1 MKRNFFLLAVVIL
14 TALAANAELSQSIV
28 ATLTHGATV
37 TTYTGGNALNE
48 ALTAAVDGDA
58 IVLSPG
64 TFNAANITKA
74 ITLRGAGAAAIS
86 LPEMTIEAIGS
97 TYITGQ
103 MDINIESTGGS
114 LNIEGCQFNGTVYFK
129 KAPITNVFKCRFAN
143 ISSLSNAVSAINFTH
158 CSLTF
163 ANQTNDLNKNLSMLN
178 SYAEIYYNNPY
189 TKATNCVFYTTN
201 RNCWSS
207 FSSEAADGLLRNC
220 ILYTKYTSSSYSI
233 ASLAANC
240 VAYNCV
246 AVSPQPS
253 MLNSFFNNSPNGT
266 NKTAN
271 VSDVLSTT
279 TWPYTLT
286 ETAATTYL
294 GNDGTQ
300 VGIHGGILPFDPI
313 PDNLLVTSCNIAS
326 KTTADGKLSVEIKVS
341 TAK

>member
-1 MKRNFFLLAVVIL
+1 MKKNFLILAVAIL

-37 TTYTGGNALNE
+37 TTYTGGNALKE
-48 ALTAAVDGDA
+48 AHTAAVDGDA

-64 TFNAANITKA
+64 TFNAVNITKA

-86 LPEMTIEAIGS
+86 LPEMTIEPIGS
-97 TYITGQ
+97 TYITGS
-103 MDINIESTGGS
+103 MDIIIASTNGS
-114 LNIEGCQFNGTVYFK
+114 LNIEGCQFEGNVNFK
-129 KAPITNVFKCRFAN
+129 KAPVTNVFKCRFASISN
-143 ISSLSNAVSAINFTH
+143 ILSQVAEINFTH
-158 CSLTF
+158 CSLVF
-163 ANQTNDLNKNLSMLN
+163 SSQTSDLCQKLNMLN
-178 SYAEIYYNNPY
+178 CYARYTYFNPY
-189 TKATNCVFYTTN
+189 TKATNCVLESSN
-201 RNCWSS
+201 SSAWSY
-207 FSSEAADGLLRNC
+207 FSDLQADGLLRNC
-220 ILYTKYTSSSYSI
+220 IIYYTSSYTVHSHT
-233 ASLAANC
+233 ANM

-246 AVSPQPS
+246 AIGTTTNRVSNFFT
-253 MLNSFFNNSPNGT
+253 NSSNGT
-266 NKTAN
+266 NKIA
-271 VSDVLSTT
+271 VISDVLSTT
-279 TWPYTLT
+279 SWPYTLT

>member
-1 MKRNFFLLAVVIL
+1 MKRNFFLLAVAIL

-28 ATLTHGATV
+28 ATLTHDATV
-37 TTYTGGNALNE
+37 TTYTGGNALKE
-48 ALTAAVDGDA
+48 AHTAAVDGDA

-64 TFNAANITKA
+64 TFNAVNITKA

-86 LPEMTIEAIGS
+86 LPEMTIEPIGS

-103 MDINIESTGGS
+103 MDINIESTNGS
-114 LNIEGCQFNGTVYFK
+114 LNIEGCQFEGSVAFK
-129 KAPITNVFKCRFAN
+129 KAPVTNVFKCRFSN
-143 ISSLSNAVSAINFTH
+143 ITNILRQVAEINFTH
-158 CSLTF
+158 CSLVF
-163 ANQTNDLNKNLSMLN
+163 ANQTSDLCQKLNMLN
-178 SYAEIYYNNPY
+178 CYAKINYFNPY
-189 TKATNCVFYTTN
+189 TKATNCVLESN
-201 RNCWSS
+201 NSSAWSYLS
-207 FSSEAADGLLRNC
+207 GLPADGLLRNC
-220 ILYTKYTSSSYSI
+220 IIYYTNSSYTVYAHS
-233 ASLAANC
+233 ANM

-246 AVSPQPS
+246 AIGSS
-253 MLNSFFNNSPNGT
+253 TSRLSGFFNNSSNGT
-266 NKTAN
+266 NKIA
-271 VSDVLSTT
+271 VISDVLSITS
-279 TWPYTLT
+279 WPYTLT